1 MMLNTR
7 ILILSLMLCIV
18 ATMNICVVGQGKI
31 GLPLAVAVLQRN
43 LANKV
48 VGIDTNAKVVADL
61 KRGFYPHVLED
72 NFVKKFQE
80 SIASDR
86 LKFGSD
92 YSSVSNANVIVVA
105 VPLKVNPK
113 SLPDYQNLE
122 RAFCGVGD
130 RLKQGSLVLLETTV
144 PAGLCQKLIIPILE
158 KTSGLSVGKDFSFAY
173 SPERISSGSF
183 FQDLY
188 RYPKLIGP
196 FDDKSAK
203 MAEEFY
209 SSFLHSEENAG
220 NSPEIRVLSSI
231 ETAEFVKLAE
241 SIYRDVNIGLANLL
255 SSDCMQSGIDY
266 FEVKESANS
275 QPHSNLHSPGIYVG
289 GHCIPVYP
297 HLYEVSFP
305 NNPFLGLIKSAR
317 NINNLIHKSIIDFV
331 LSEVK
336 LRGIKV
342 EKCLILGAAYRGDVK
357 ETYDSGVFP
366 IIDYLKNNGIG
377 CVVYDPLFSTEE
389 LVDFGLTPVQNTLSE
404 TQLVIINSDHRTFMN
419 LRSKDFSKG
428 SIVIDGRNIL
438 RPSNFLA
445 GQLFTIGIGWNR

>member
-1 MMLNTR
+1 
-7 ILILSLMLCIV
+7 
-18 ATMNICVVGQGKI
+18 
-31 GLPLAVAVLQRN
+31 
-43 LANKV
+43 
-48 VGIDTNAKVVADL
+48 
-61 KRGFYPHVLED
+61 
-72 NFVKKFQE
+72 
-80 SIASDR
+80 
-86 LKFGSD
+86 
-92 YSSVSNANVIVVA
+92 
-105 VPLKVNPK
+105 
-113 SLPDYQNLE
+113 
-122 RAFCGVGD
+122 
-130 RLKQGSLVLLETTV
+130 
-144 PAGLCQKLIIPILE
+144 
-158 KTSGLSVGKDFSFAY
+158 
-173 SPERISSGSF
+173 
-183 FQDLY
+183 
-188 RYPKLIGP
+188 
-196 FDDKSAK
+196 
-203 MAEEFY
+203 
-209 SSFLHSEENAG
+209 
-220 NSPEIRVLSSI
+220 
-231 ETAEFVKLAE
+231 
-241 SIYRDVNIGLANLL
+241 
-255 SSDCMQSGIDY
+255 MQSGIDY

-377 CVVYDPLFSTEE
+377 CVVYDPLFSSEE